1 VVINPFKKEN
11 LNKKVNK
18 LPAACFFKSAIKRR
32 FDILLVFNLLVDSSC
47 LLLFFF
53 LKGRALCIKRSLFD
67 LALSGQR
74 QACLLANHSQ
84 ANNLLP

>member
-32 FDILLVFNLLVDSSC
+32 FDILFVFNLLVDSSC
-47 LLLFFF
+47 LLFFF